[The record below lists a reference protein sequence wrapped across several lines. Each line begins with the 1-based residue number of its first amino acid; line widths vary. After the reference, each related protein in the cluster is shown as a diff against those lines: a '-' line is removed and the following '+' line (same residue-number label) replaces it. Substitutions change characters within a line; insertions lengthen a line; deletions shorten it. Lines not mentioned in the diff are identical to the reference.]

1 MSKKQAVTIAKQHY
15 DLVMDLLYAYKE
27 HMKEAAY
34 TLEAAQEHMKDL
46 LNEAGQELG
55 LVENADQLG
64 AFQDIQHIEAFYHKA
79 EDFYRSLEMTRDNV
93 EFYDQQVKE

>member
-1 MSKKQAVTIAKQHY
+1 MKKNAETQAKQHY

-27 HMKEAAY
+27 HMKQASY
-34 TLEAAQEHMKDL
+34 TLEAAKEHMTDL

-64 AFQDIQHIEAFYHKA
+64 AFQDIQYIEAFYNKA
-79 EDFYRSLEMTRDNV
+79 VSLYNSLKLTEDNV
-93 EFYDQQVKE
+93 AWYDSQKKE